1 MPRAS
6 STATSCVFESSSV
19 STEPTPSSCWQ
30 LLDLDPETDPL
41 IASSRSIDLLVDERR
56 GRAGSR
62 AGPAALT
69 ELLARYL
76 AAAQDAEEAAELV
89 ERERHEAVNGASP
102 PDENELAE
110 VPTPEENNAI
120 SRVVARDDAD
130 GAAAAADDD
139 DDAADD
145 AAAAAD
151 DHAPAPAPTADGDVE
166 MGEAAP
172 TVRRSTRACAPV
184 RFGGF
189 VYQGE

>member
-1 MPRAS
+1 MYKR
-6 STATSCVFESSSV
+6 
-19 STEPTPSSCWQ
+19 Q
-30 LLDLDPETDPL
+30 
-41 IASSRSIDLLVDERR
+41 
-56 GRAGSR
+56 
-62 AGPAALT
+62 ALT

-110 VPTPEENNAI
+110 VLTPEENNAI